1 MHHSEAWSE
10 AWRKR
15 FLAADIVELLYCEE
29 SF

>member
-1 MHHSEAWSE
+1 MHHSE